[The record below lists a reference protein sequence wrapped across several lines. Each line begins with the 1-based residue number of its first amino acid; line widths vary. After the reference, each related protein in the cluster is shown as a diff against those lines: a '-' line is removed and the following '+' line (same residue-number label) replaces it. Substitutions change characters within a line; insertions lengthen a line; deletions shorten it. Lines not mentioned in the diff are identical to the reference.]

1 MIRRVGQLFGVAV
14 NRMFPM
20 PPPLMVPDLPPANT
34 LAELEADIE
43 VWERNN
49 PQPPMADWEREL
61 VTEVARGRAEKDIA
75 ALASAVLR
83 AHGVLLAPIYADQ
96 IAQAIL
102 DHFDVEPTHTH
113 RGNHHAQQND

>member
-1 MIRRVGQLFGVAV
+1 MIRRLTHIANLAV

-20 PPPLMVPDLPPANT
+20 PPPPMVPDLPPANT

-49 PQPPMADWEREL
+49 PLADWEREL
-61 VTEVARGRAEKDIA
+61 ITQVARGRAEKDIA

-102 DHFDVEPTHTH
+102 DHFDVEPA
-113 RGNHHAQQND
+113 NHEGESNYAQQND